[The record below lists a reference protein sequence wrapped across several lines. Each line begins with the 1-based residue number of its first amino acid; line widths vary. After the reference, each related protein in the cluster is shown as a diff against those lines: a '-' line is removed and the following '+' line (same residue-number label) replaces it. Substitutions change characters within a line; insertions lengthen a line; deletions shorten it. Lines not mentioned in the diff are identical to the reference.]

1 MKASLG
7 IGKSLLGFLVSICLL
22 LLPFSL
28 DSSRKAE
35 LRWYLN
41 IYLTLD
47 TLGWQHHL
55 RRRESLLLVL
65 ERCKPP

>member
-22 LLPFSL
+22 LLPLSL

-47 TLGWQHHL
+47 T
-55 RRRESLLLVL
+55 
-65 ERCKPP
+65 